1 MTSTSDDLHQRA
13 VIDRWPLVGRDDLV
27 ERLGGWL
34 TDPSQASIAI
44 VGDAGFG
51 KTALAKAVLAAA
63 RDRVHVVVLNAWPGA
78 AGVPY
83 SALSNVLVD
92 LPAVEADGPLAVARA
107 MAVYIDQRR
116 ADLPCIVWVDDA
128 HDVDDASARVLARLV
143 LAGKVRLLLGTR
155 PSADLPEPLA
165 VRLRGLTERIELAPL
180 TESQVAQLLAAV
192 LGAPPTLG
200 ATRQIWR
207 ASNGNPMYVREL
219 VRDALRGGNLVQHE
233 GLWVWRGPD
242 AEAGVHLRE
251 MVAAQLASRPA
262 AQREALELVALA
274 EPVAVPVLLS
284 VAAPADLD
292 VLEREHLVVVDGH
305 SPPTVRLAHPIYGE
319 AVRALVPTGR
329 RVELR
334 RRMVAALEDATDDSL
349 LALMRSVGWAL
360 DCGIDVQPERLVRAA
375 ELANRSHDYV
385 FAARAARAGLG
396 TAVDHRARLELA
408 FAYRFIGRV
417 DDALAVLEA
426 GVPVGPEEQVELLLA
441 RATLLQYALDR
452 VGEAMACLAEAID
465 VARSAAHRRAVVARR
480 FVHSVYGSVG
490 AEHRDEGEALLAD
503 PETPAQLRN
512 EVAPSVALLR
522 TFAGRSE
529 SALELLGEMLP
540 NIRPSAD
547 RNPWT
552 AEELLY
558 MTGAIGLMRGSEVVN
573 PAVAGVQIAGMDP
586 TVRFDPGMEELGAG
600 WAKLNEGCMSEAST
614 LLTAALAS
622 FTATDT
628 SGFRGLTLALA
639 AEAAAVGGEHQRALA
654 LAAECRSARLRTS
667 RMLAGQMERAL
678 LWPTALGAGFEHAVA
693 EAHALADRLLGRGE
707 VATAAH
713 VLHDAIRLG
722 DVGAAPRVAELAGWC
737 DLPRLRAC
745 GLHADGLVDG
755 DAQALEA
762 AAHAFAELGMRLHAA
777 EVWSDAAEAFRTA
790 SLRDSARRATAAAA
804 IAAADLGPVQT
815 PRLMRHAGTQP
826 LTRREVEIASLASR
840 NLSNAEIARVL
851 GLGRRTVE
859 GHLHRA
865 YGKLGVSNREELAAV
880 LQ

>member
-1 MTSTSDDLHQRA
+1 MTSTSDDLHLRA
-13 VIDRWPLVGRDDLV
+13 VVDRWPLVGRAQLV
-27 ERLGGWL
+27 ERLSGWL
-34 TDPSQASIAI
+34 ADPAQPGIAI
-44 VGDAGFG
+44 VGDAGYG
-51 KTALAKAVLAAA
+51 KTALARAVLEAAA
-63 RDRVHVVVLNAWPGA
+63 DRVYVVVLNAWPGA
-78 AGVPY
+78 ASVPY
-83 SALSNVLVD
+83 AALFNVLVD
-92 LPAVEADGPLAVARA
+92 LPAVEAQGALAVARA
-107 MAVYIDQRR
+107 VAAYIDDRR
-116 ADLPCIVWVDDA
+116 GDLPCIVWVDDA
-128 HDVDDASARVLARLV
+128 HDVDDASAGVLSRLV
-143 LAGKVRLLLGTR
+143 HAGKVRLVLGSR
-155 PSADLPEPLA
+155 PSSDLPGPLA
-165 VRLRGLTERIELAPL
+165 ALLRGRTERIELEPL
-180 TESQVAQLLAAV
+180 SEAEVAEVLAAA

-207 ASNGNPMYVREL
+207 ASNGNPMYIREL

-242 AEAGVHLRE
+242 AEAGMHLRE
-251 MVAAQLASRPA
+251 MVSAQLASRPA

-284 VAAPADLD
+284 VVGSADLD
-292 VLEREHLVVVDGH
+292 VLERERLVVVDGH

-360 DCGIDVQPERLVRAA
+360 DCGIDVHPERLVRAA

-396 TAVDHRARLELA
+396 TSVDHRARLELA

-417 DDALAVLEA
+417 DDALVVLES
-426 GVPVGPEEQVELLLA
+426 GVAAGPEEQVELLLG

-452 VGEAMACLAEAID
+452 VGDAMACLAEAID
-465 VARSAAHRRAVVARR
+465 VAPSAAHRRAVVARR

-490 AEHRDEGEALLAD
+490 AEHRAEGEALLAD
-503 PETPAQLRN
+503 PETPWQIRN

-522 TFAGRSE
+522 TYAGRSE
-529 SALELLGEMLP
+529 SALELLGQMLP
-540 NIRPSAD
+540 HMRPSSD

-552 AEELLY
+552 AEEFLY
-558 MTGAIGLMRGSEVVN
+558 MTAAIGLLRASEVITSE
-573 PAVAGVQIAGMDP
+573 AAGREIVALDP

-600 WAKLNEGCMSEAST
+600 WAKLNEGSMTAASA

-622 FTATDT
+622 FTAKDT

-639 AEAAAVGGEHQRALA
+639 AEAAAVMGDHARAA
-654 LAAECRSARLRTS
+654 SLAAECRSARLRSS
-667 RMLAGQMERAL
+667 RMFAGQTERAL
-678 LWPTALGAGFEHAVA
+678 LWPTALAGGFERAVA
-693 EAHALADRLLGRGE
+693 EAHALTDRLVARGE
-707 VATAAH
+707 ISTATH
-713 VLHDAIRLG
+713 VLHDAVRLG
-722 DVGAAPRVAELAGWC
+722 DEAAVPRVAELAAAC

-745 GLHADGLVDG
+745 GLHAAGLAAGDGQRIV
-755 DAQALEA
+755 A
-762 AAHAFAELGMRLHAA
+762 AAETFADLGMRLHAA
-777 EVWSDAAEAFRTA
+777 EAWSDAAEAFRRFG
-790 SLRDSARRATAAAA
+790 LRESTRRAEAAAT
-804 IAAADLGPVQT
+804 IAGVELGPVQT
-815 PRLMRHAGTQP
+815 PRLMRYAGAQP

-840 NLSNAEIARVL
+840 NLSNAEIARLL

-865 YGKLGVSNREELAAV
+865 YGKLGVSSREELAAV

>member
-1 MTSTSDDLHQRA
+1 VTSTSDDVHLRA
-13 VIDRWPLVGRDDLV
+13 MVDRWPLVGRDDLV
-27 ERLGGWL
+27 ERLSGWL
-34 TDPSQASIAI
+34 GDGSQQGIVI
-44 VGDAGFG
+44 VGDAGYG
-51 KTALAKAVLAAA
+51 KTALAKAVLEAAG
-63 RDRVHVVVLNAWPGA
+63 DRVYVVVLNAWPGA

-83 SALSNVLVD
+83 AALSNVLVD
-92 LPAVEADGPLAVARA
+92 LPAVEAEGPLAVARA
-107 MAVYIDQRR
+107 VAGYIDERR
-116 ADLPCIVWVDDA
+116 GDRPCIVWVDDA
-128 HDVDDASARVLARLV
+128 HDVDDDSARVLARLV
-143 LAGKVRLLLGTR
+143 LADKIRLLLGSR

-165 VRLRGLTERIELAPL
+165 VRLRGRTERIELQPL
-180 TESQVAQLLAAV
+180 TEAQVSQVLASV

-207 ASNGNPMYVREL
+207 ASNGNPLYIREL

-274 EPVAVPVLLS
+274 EPVAVPVLLNV
-284 VAAPADLD
+284 VAHADLD

-334 RRMVAALEDATDDSL
+334 QRMVAALEDATDDPL

-385 FAARAARAGLG
+385 FAARAAKAGLG

-417 DDALAVLEA
+417 DDALAALEA
-426 GVPVGPEEQVELLLA
+426 GEPQGPEEQVELLLG
-441 RATLLQYALDR
+441 RANLLQYGLDR
-452 VGEAMACLAEAID
+452 VDEAMACLAEAIE
-465 VARSAAHRRAVVARR
+465 VAPSAAHRRAVVARR
-480 FVHSVYGSVG
+480 FVHSVYGAFG

-503 PETPAQLRN
+503 PDTPAQIRN
-512 EVAPSVALLR
+512 EIAPSVALLR
-522 TFAGRSE
+522 TLAGHSE
-529 SALELLGEMLP
+529 SGLELLGQMLP
-540 NIRPSAD
+540 NMRPSAD

-558 MTGAIGLMRGSEVVN
+558 MTGAISLMRASEVVSTE
-573 PAVAGVQIAGMDP
+573 VAGQAIAGVDP
-586 TVRFDPGMEELGAG
+586 SVRFDPGMEELGDG
-600 WAKLNEGCMSEAST
+600 WAKLNAGCMTAAAS

-622 FTATDT
+622 FTAHDT

-639 AEAAAVGGEHQRALA
+639 AEAAAVAGDHERAFS
-654 LAAECRSARLRTS
+654 LAAECRGVRLRTS
-667 RMLAGQMERAL
+667 RMLAGQLERAL
-678 LWPTALGAGFEHAVA
+678 LWPTAIANGFERAVT
-693 EAHALADRLLGRGE
+693 EAHDLADRLLARGE
-707 VATAAH
+707 VASAAH

-722 DVGAAPRVAELAGWC
+722 DSDAAPRAAELARWC

-745 GLHADGLVDG
+745 GMHADGLVDG
-755 DAQALEA
+755 DGQALVA
-762 AAHAFAELGMRLHAA
+762 AAEAFDALGMRLHAA
-777 EVWSDAAEAFRTA
+777 EVWSDAAEAFRA
-790 SLRDSARRATAAAA
+790 AGLRDSTRRATAAVAL
-804 IAAADLGPVQT
+804 AAAELGRAHT
-815 PRLMRHAGTQP
+815 PRLLRNAGAQP

-840 NLSNAEIARVL
+840 MLSNSEIARLL

-865 YGKLGVSNREELAAV
+865 YGKLGVSSREELAA
-880 LQ
+880 LLL

>member
-1 MTSTSDDLHQRA
+1 VTAASDEVHVRA
-13 VIDRWPLVGRDDLV
+13 GDDRWPLVGREPLV
-27 ERLGGWL
+27 ERLRAWL
-34 TDPSQASIAI
+34 ADPSQPGITI
-44 VGDAGFG
+44 VGDAGSG
-51 KTALAKAVLAAA
+51 KTALARAALDA
-63 RDRVHVVVLNAWPGA
+63 AGDRVHLVVLNAWPGA
-78 AGVPY
+78 DGVPY

-92 LPAVEADGPLAVARA
+92 LPAVETDGPLAVARA
-107 MAVYIDQRR
+107 MAAYIDQRR
-116 ADLPCIVWVDDA
+116 GDRPCIVWVDDA

-143 LAGKVRLLLGTR
+143 LAGKIRLLLASR
-155 PSADLPEPLA
+155 PSASLPEPLA
-165 VRLRGLTERIELAPL
+165 VRLRGRIERVELNPL
-180 TESQVAQLLAAV
+180 TEAEVAQVLAAV

-207 ASNGNPMYVREL
+207 ASEGNPLYVREL

-251 MVAAQLASRPA
+251 LVAAQLSSRPA

-284 VAAPADLD
+284 VVASTDLD
-292 VLEREHLVVVDGH
+292 VLEREHLVIVEGH
-305 SPPTVRLAHPIYGE
+305 SPPTVRLSHPIYGE

-329 RVELR
+329 RTELR
-334 RRMVAALEDATDDSL
+334 QRMVAALEDATDDSL

-426 GVPVGPEEQVELLLA
+426 GVPSGPEEQVELLLG

-452 VGEAMACLAEAID
+452 VGEAMACLAEAIE
-465 VARSAAHRRAVVARR
+465 VAPSATHRRAIVARR

-490 AEHRDEGEALLAD
+490 DEHRDEGEALLAD
-503 PETPAQLRN
+503 PDTPPQIRN

-522 TFAGRSE
+522 TFAGQSE
-529 SALELLGEMLP
+529 SALEVLGEMLP
-540 NIRPSAD
+540 NLRPSGDA
-547 RNPWT
+547 NPWT

-558 MTGAIGLMRGSEVVN
+558 MTGAIGLLRASEVVT
-573 PAVAGVQIAGMDP
+573 AEVDGRQIAGADP

-600 WAKLNEGCMSEAST
+600 WAQLNGGCMSAASSM
-614 LLTAALAS
+614 LTAALAS
-622 FTATDT
+622 FTANDT

-639 AEAAAVGGEHQRALA
+639 AEAAAVAGEHDRAAALA
-654 LAAECRSARLRTS
+654 TECRGARLRTS
-667 RMLAGQMERAL
+667 RMLAGQIERAL
-678 LWPTALGAGFEHAVA
+678 LWPTALAAGFERAVA
-693 EAHALADRLLGRGE
+693 DAHALADRLVVRGE

-722 DVGAAPRVAELAGWC
+722 DDDAAARAADLGARC

-745 GLHADGLVDG
+745 TLHANGLVDG
-755 DAQALEA
+755 DGQVLEA
-762 AAHAFAELGMRLHAA
+762 AAEAFAAIGMRLHAA
-777 EVWSDAAEAFRTA
+777 EAWSDAADAFRRA
-790 SLRDSARRATAAAA
+790 GLRDSTRRATAAAA
-804 IAAADLGPVQT
+804 ITSAELGPVHT
-815 PRLMRHAGTQP
+815 PRLLRNAGTQP

-840 NLSNAEIARVL
+840 QLSNAEIARVL

-865 YGKLGVSNREELAAV
+865 YGKLGVSNRDELAAV
-880 LQ
+880 LR